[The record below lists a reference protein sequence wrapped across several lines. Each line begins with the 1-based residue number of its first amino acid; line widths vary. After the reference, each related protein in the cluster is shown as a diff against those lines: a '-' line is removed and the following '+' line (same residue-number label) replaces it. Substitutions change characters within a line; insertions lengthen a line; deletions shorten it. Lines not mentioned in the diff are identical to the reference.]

1 MKTENLI
8 RETLKGLLDTAKE
21 KVCVLGLADS
31 QDDLKQIRD
40 IYIELVR
47 FWDLDEELVNE
58 FDEQIGLRN
67 INYNTMILRR
77 LAGETIEDAEIIL
90 SNDIEAGTYKVK
102 DVLQYIAD
110 RLE

>member
-31 QDDLKQIRD
+31 PDDLKQIRD
-40 IYIELVR
+40 LYIELIR
-47 FWDLDEELVNE
+47 FWDLDEELVDE
-58 FDEQIGLRN
+58 FDEQIGIRN
-67 INYNTMILRR
+67 VNYNAMILRR
-77 LAGETIEDAEIIL
+77 LAGETSEEAEIIL
-90 SNDIEAGTYKVK
+90 PDDIEAGNYKVK